1 MNDLSWLTVICL
13 DEPRFFKET
22 RIVEDGFLR
31 SNEILGNFLVH
42 STVSYLQKCLL
53 HKKNV
58 QTAHMVKDFGI
69 GEQYKHCCWSVQ
81 TICAQHEVRSLNTED
96 ELFGKGASF
105 AKGLFGASMSN
116 VVYIYICRY
125 IYM

>member
-31 SNEILGNFLVH
+31 SNEILENFLVH
-42 STVSYLQKCLL
+42 SPVSYLQKCLL
-53 HKKNV
+53 HKKMCKQLYCEKDLKV
-58 QTAHMVKDFGI
+58 LTTYKFHMVTDFGI

-81 TICAQHEVRSLNTED
+81 TTVFVH
-96 ELFGKGASF
+96 
-105 AKGLFGASMSN
+105 SMKFEAN
-116 VVYIYICRY
+116 EH
-125 IYM
+125 